1 MTKVDFYMQKKNDL
15 ISSLR
20 FFKKAIQLIGSL
32 SRCYVWVQLFLTIV
46 LNVSPVL
53 SLLIMQMILNALQLA
68 FVDIMHIIKL
78 ILIYVFLDLIQ
89 SFIQALA
96 NLYTSKVELNFN
108 LWLKKKLLLKTASLS
123 VQDFE
128 ASETY
133 DLIRRAQYA
142 ENGSIIYFVNTSIQ
156 IIGVLISSL
165 SYLLILF
172 TLDIKLLPCVLFVP
186 IIKYIIS
193 VKINNKRFALVY
205 NRAPDER
212 KQWYW
217 SFLLTNGVA
226 VKELKLNNLA
236 DFFVSEFEKLTNIFN
251 NQDYNL
257 SKKSIIQ
264 MLIFTLIEQIID
276 GCIFLYIILR
286 GIGGEILI
294 GSVVTYTRS
303 IIQAKSSVK
312 NILSK
317 YAEVKRHE
325 LNISQIYQL
334 LDLTE
339 EETTNSGIKITS
351 LESIEINNLSY
362 RYKCSKKYVL
372 KNISFKMKKGDVF
385 ALVGAN
391 GSGKSTLSKILL
403 GLYLDYEGEI
413 LINGIELRKLDIKAY
428 RNLCGGLFQDF
439 LKYEATVAENIM
451 YGSLELLNNEC
462 RINEIYD
469 IFKLNKLSPAEDRN
483 KILQMQLGHWFEKGK
498 QISIGQ
504 WQRLALSRVFAKEAE
519 LYILDEPSASLD
531 SLSEKELLCA
541 CFSEMK
547 TRDKIGII
555 IVHRLQN
562 IERYAN
568 YIIVLENGEI
578 VEMGASKELIDK
590 GGKYKELY
598 QY

>member
-1 MTKVDFYMQKKNDL
+1 MQKKNGL

-257 SKKSIIQ
+257 SKKKHHSNA
-264 MLIFTLIEQIID
+264 
-276 GCIFLYIILR
+276 YI
-286 GIGGEILI
+286 
-294 GSVVTYTRS
+294 
-303 IIQAKSSVK
+303 
-312 NILSK
+312 
-317 YAEVKRHE
+317 YA
-325 LNISQIYQL
+325 Y
-334 LDLTE
+334 
-339 EETTNSGIKITS
+339 
-351 LESIEINNLSY
+351 
-362 RYKCSKKYVL
+362 
-372 KNISFKMKKGDVF
+372 
-385 ALVGAN
+385 
-391 GSGKSTLSKILL
+391 
-403 GLYLDYEGEI
+403 
-413 LINGIELRKLDIKAY
+413 
-428 RNLCGGLFQDF
+428 
-439 LKYEATVAENIM
+439 
-451 YGSLELLNNEC
+451 
-462 RINEIYD
+462 
-469 IFKLNKLSPAEDRN
+469 
-483 KILQMQLGHWFEKGK
+483 
-498 QISIGQ
+498 
-504 WQRLALSRVFAKEAE
+504 
-519 LYILDEPSASLD
+519 
-531 SLSEKELLCA
+531 
-541 CFSEMK
+541 
-547 TRDKIGII
+547 
-555 IVHRLQN
+555 
-562 IERYAN
+562 
-568 YIIVLENGEI
+568 
-578 VEMGASKELIDK
+578 
-590 GGKYKELY
+590 
-598 QY
+598 